1 MSTQYKFCDCDFRKC
16 RMIVSQEMELEKLLS
31 KLSSE
36 DNGEKEVSD
45 GEENNDQTTLLPAE
59 VCQRSPSC
67 TS

>member
-1 MSTQYKFCDCDFRKC
+1 MSTQYKFCGCDFHQC

-31 KLSSE
+31 SE

-45 GEENNDQTTLLPAE
+45 EEENNDQTTLLPTE